1 MNENTDKENI
11 EKLLSMQIEQKMR
24 TKVAPEDVVSFDEF
38 VSFVS
43 LSGGMPE
50 WKIREAFRALTVTM
64 KDLYHNDREQFI
76 EIMKTMTGADGIII
90 DEDDT

>member
-1 MNENTDKENI
+1 MTENNDKENI
-11 EKLLSMQIEQKMR
+11 EKLLSMQIERKMR
-24 TKVAPEDVVSFDEF
+24 TKVASEDVVSFDEF

>member
-1 MNENTDKENI
+1 MKDNKDKENI
-11 EKLLSMQIEQKMR
+11 EKLLSMEIERKMR
-24 TKVAPEDVVSFDEF
+24 TSVASEDVVSFDEF

-50 WKIREAFRALTVTM
+50 WKIREAFRALSVTM

-76 EIMKTMTGADGIII
+76 EIMKTITGADGIII